1 MTRVTPNQ
9 PKTPLRSFRVP
20 DELWMPARD
29 KAHREGITI
38 TDVLQRALREYLG
51 ADTQTPPGERGNPD
65 NVSFGVSSAHP
76 PWSERGAQGL

>member
-20 DELWMPARD
+20 DDLWMPARD

-51 ADTQTPPGERGNPD
+51 AHTNAPHSQAGVRGA
-65 NVSFGVSSAHP
+65 FGVVLSCARRCP
-76 PWSERGAQGL
+76 TRRP

>member
-1 MTRVTPNQ
+1 MPRVTPNQ

-20 DELWMPARD
+20 DDLWMPARD

-51 ADTQTPPGERGNPD
+51 VFLHDVVVTGP
-65 NVSFGVSSAHP
+65 
-76 PWSERGAQGL
+76 

>member
-20 DELWMPARD
+20 DDLWMPARD

-38 TDVLQRALREYLG
+38 TDVLQRALREHLG
-51 ADTQTPPGERGNPD
+51 AGTQTPPTPKQE
-65 NVSFGVSSAHP
+65 
-76 PWSERGAQGL
+76 

>member
-20 DELWMPARD
+20 DDLWMPARD

-51 ADTQTPPGERGNPD
+51 ADTQTPPTPKRAAAGWRYRSWLGP
-65 NVSFGVSSAHP
+65 
-76 PWSERGAQGL
+76 SE

>member
-20 DELWMPARD
+20 DDLWMPARD

-51 ADTQTPPGERGNPD
+51 ADTQTPPTPKRRKRPSLLL
-65 NVSFGVSSAHP
+65 VLSCARRCP
-76 PWSERGAQGL
+76 TRRP